1 MPVHSRKGQDTEPV
15 QLSSSPLVLTHFSM
29 GVVFVWPRDFAL
41 SFVSGGWGLF
51 LTHVS
56 VSQHPEWALPNVSAQ
71 QMLGD

>member
-1 MPVHSRKGQDTEPV
+1 
-15 QLSSSPLVLTHFSM
+15 M

-51 LTHVS
+51 LTYLL

-71 QMLGD
+71 QMLGE